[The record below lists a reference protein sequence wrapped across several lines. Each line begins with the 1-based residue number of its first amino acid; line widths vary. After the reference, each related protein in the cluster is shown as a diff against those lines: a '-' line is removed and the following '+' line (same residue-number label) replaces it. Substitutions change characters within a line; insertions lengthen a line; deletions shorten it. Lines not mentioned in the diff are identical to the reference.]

1 MRTKAGGIIIMCG
14 SVLSCALL
22 LCCFFITIK
31 LQTSVDPIS
40 LYQKANLFGL
50 LAQRVLCGSVFAGFA
65 ADILHNKK
73 RKV

>member
-14 SVLSCALL
+14 SVLSCGLL
-22 LCCFFITIK
+22 LCCLWAVINS
-31 LQTSVDPIS
+31 QSSDDPIS
-40 LYQKANLFGL
+40 LYKTANLFGV